1 MARSNVAVNRVNWKI
16 MSKVSMELTHIGN
29 ILATNALIPLRVK
42 MHYKYTKNN
51 IITTNGSLVM
61 NVEANVT
68 N

>member
-1 MARSNVAVNRVNWKI
+1 